1 MSAQKLSSNTLQHLV
16 VKGRELARRLSKSS
30 QREVKGNRVGRGRGT
45 RSRGKRVFSDGVF
58 QPRE

>member
-30 QREVKGNRVGRGRGT
+30 QREVKGNRVGRGGGN
-45 RSRGKRVFSDGVF
+45 RSRGKRVFSDGGSD
-58 QPRE
+58 QW